1 MKSFEI
7 DYSNGIPVWIQVKHG
22 ILHLIMSGYFLP
34 GEQLPTVRQLAVQ
47 LSINY
52 NTVSKVYM
60 DLEREGFIVTKRG
73 KGTFV
78 VERELLEKQ
87 NMVPLIQDLV
97 DKFLHKAFSAGMTS
111 DDILEVIQERLTKF
125 ERKREDV

>member
-1 MKSFEI
+1 MKSLEI
-7 DYSNGIPVWIQVKHG
+7 DYSNGIPVWVQVKHG
-22 ILHLIMSGYFLP
+22 LLHLIMSGYFLP

-78 VERELLEKQ
+78 VERGPLEKH
-87 NMVPLIQDLV
+87 NMPLMQGLV
-97 DKFLHKAFSAGMTS
+97 DNFLQKAFSAGMTA

>member
-1 MKSFEI
+1 MKSLEI
-7 DYSNGIPVWIQVKHG
+7 DYSNGIPVWVQVKHG
-22 ILHLIMSGYFLP
+22 LLHLIMSGYFLP

-78 VERELLEKQ
+78 VEREPLEKH
-87 NMVPLIQDLV
+87 NMPLMQGLV
-97 DKFLHKAFSAGMTS
+97 DNFLQKAFSAGMTA